1 MNRQAMRVLGFFSVC
16 VWLAGVAAAA
26 DPAAEAMQQLRT
38 SIDRVLEALSDQDL
52 AKPEHEAQR
61 RLRITEIIKAR
72 FDFEE
77 MAKRAMSRH
86 WKIQTP
92 EQAKSFVA
100 LFTELLSASYIG
112 KIEAYTDEK
121 VVYHEAIAK
130 GRYIWVKT
138 TIMGRAA
145 NVPVEYRMYMRDN
158 EWWVYDVVIEE
169 VSLVSTYRDQFN
181 QIISRDSYDVLVKKL
196 QDKLIEV
203 QTLEKVEKTT

>member
-1 MNRQAMRVLGFFSVC
+1 
-16 VWLAGVAAAA
+16 
-26 DPAAEAMQQLRT
+26 
-38 SIDRVLEALSDQDL
+38 
-52 AKPEHEAQR
+52 
-61 RLRITEIIKAR
+61 
-72 FDFEE
+72 
-77 MAKRAMSRH
+77 MSRH

-145 NVPVEYRMYMRDN
+145 NVPVEYRMYLRDN

-181 QIISRDSYDVLVKKL
+181 QIISRDSYDALVKKL

-203 QTLEKVEKTT
+203 QALEKAEKPT